1 MELLFNKYGRYLI
14 YFLPFFLLT
23 GPFLPDLA
31 ISILG
36 ILFIYLCFK
45 KDLKKYYL
53 NNFTLFFF
61 IFYLYLLFSSFFSV
75 DAAYSIQSIIFYFR
89 FILLA
94 LVIWYFIDLDKLFVK
109 YFGYFLM
116 AAFTFALFDGYYQ
129 FLYDESIFGYTTKL
143 TRLTLP
149 LNDDLLLGSYISR
162 LFPLLFGIIIF
173 CHLNSRYFLMISF
186 LLLVTCDV
194 LIFLS
199 GERTAFGLLIV
210 ATLFIVL
217 FIEKYRKI
225 RVFSLFFSLII
236 ILFISILSPEIKTRN
251 IDYTISQL
259 GIENNNQENNK
270 QKDNDQKLF
279 DKIYL
284 FSEQHHSLI
293 NTALNIF
300 QNNLAT
306 GSGPNTFRLLCDKKD
321 YSFNEQSCSTH
332 PHNSLIQ
339 ILAELGIIGFLFYA
353 ILCSSLIYNFYI
365 LKSKG
370 TKFNLDQAGRNF
382 KICLFACILI
392 TIFPILPTQNLFHNW
407 INIIYYLPIG
417 FYLGISQ
424 IK

>member
-23 GPFLPDLA
+23 GPFLPDLS

-36 ILFIYLCFK
+36 VFFIYLCFK
-45 KDLKKYYL
+45 IDLKKYYI
-53 NNFTLFFF
+53 NYFTLYFF
-61 IFYLYLLFSSFFSV
+61 IFYLYLLTSSFFST
-75 DAAYSIQSIIFYFR
+75 DPIFSFQSIIFYFR

-94 LVIWYFIDLDKLFVK
+94 LVIWYFIDLDKLFIRH
-109 YFGYFLM
+109 FGYFLM

-129 FLYDESIFGYTTKL
+129 FLHDESIFGYTSKL

-149 LNDDLLLGSYISR
+149 FNDDLLLGSFISR

-173 CHLNSRYFLMISF
+173 SHLNSKYLLTISF
-186 LLLVTCDV
+186 LLLVICDV

-199 GERTAFGLLIV
+199 GERTAFGLLII
-210 ATLFIVL
+210 ATIFIVL

-225 RVFSLFFSLII
+225 RIFSLLFSLII
-236 ILFISILSPEIKTRN
+236 IFFISILSPEIKTRN

-259 GIENNNQENNK
+259 GIADNSQENENE
-270 QKDNDQKLF
+270 QKLF
-279 DKIYL
+279 DKVYL

-300 QNNLAT
+300 HNNLLA
-306 GSGPNTFRLLCDKKD
+306 GSGPNTFRLLCDKKE

-332 PHNSLIQ
+332 PHNSLVQ
-339 ILAELGIIGFLFYA
+339 ILAELGIIGFLFYVT
-353 ILCSSLIYNFYI
+353 LCSLLFYNFFI
-365 LKSKG
+365 LKFKRTS
-370 TKFNLDQAGRNF
+370 TNIDQAGRNF

-392 TIFPILPTQNLFHNW
+392 TIFPILPTQNIFHNW
-407 INIIYYLPIG
+407 INIVYYLPVG
-417 FYLGISQ
+417 FYLGIYQ
-424 IK
+424 TK